1 MKKKLLRNASLVALS
16 AVMMCGTAFGLAG
29 CGGSDSNTISISMF
43 CGVDDRAINEAACN
57 TWAEEY
63 TQELI
68 ASGFWEDGHAPIEI
82 RFSSDSNT
90 DNYFDALNNQI
101 SSNSQPDVF
110 YVSPKYVRTWAS
122 IGRIL
127 DLSDYLTSDEDVEL
141 VSDIWDDALAF
152 YGYTDAEGY
161 QRGERL
167 EFSNGAW
174 VGQQSGAEVGI
185 AVGLVMRV
193 GASTGGTDVLNL
205 VLHKWFHLPVS
216 VFVYLTDFTIL
227 GGQALFS
234 QPEQILYGVVL
245 LVVETFTLNRVM
257 LLGQPQVQVFAIS
270 ERYEELRKKL
280 LVELQAG
287 VTMVMIETGCAG
299 QRQEGVL
306 CVIPPRKL
314 FAAKELIHA
323 VDPDAFI
330 TVTRIQEVRGQ
341 GFSMARRD
349 APLKPEE

>member
-1 MKKKLLRNASLVALS
+1 MKHLSGSLGSTLWTCASILLGNAVLAFAIAAFTVPHGLIMGGVTGISLFLGRFLDLDVAAIVLILNLLALVLGLVVLGRTFLLATVGSSLLYPLLLDLTQKIPGIDALTDDPLLASL
-16 AVMMCGTAFGLAG
+16 LAG
-29 CGGSDSNTISISMF
+29 G
-43 CGVDDRAINEAACN
+43 
-57 TWAEEY
+57 
-63 TQELI
+63 LI
-68 ASGFWEDGHAPIEI
+68 
-82 RFSSDSNT
+82 
-90 DNYFDALNNQI
+90 
-101 SSNSQPDVF
+101 
-110 YVSPKYVRTWAS
+110 
-122 IGRIL
+122 
-127 DLSDYLTSDEDVEL
+127 
-141 VSDIWDDALAF
+141 
-152 YGYTDAEGY
+152 
-161 QRGERL
+161 
-167 EFSNGAW
+167 
-174 VGQQSGAEVGI
+174 GI

-323 VDPDAFI
+323 VDPEAFI

>member
-1 MKKKLLRNASLVALS
+1 MKHLSGSLGSTLWTCASILLGNAVLAFAIAAFTVPHGLIMGGVTGISLFLGRFLDLDVAVIVLILNLLALVLGLVVLGRTFLLATVGSSLLYPLLLDLTQKIPGIGALTDDPLLASL
-16 AVMMCGTAFGLAG
+16 LAG
-29 CGGSDSNTISISMF
+29 G
-43 CGVDDRAINEAACN
+43 
-57 TWAEEY
+57 
-63 TQELI
+63 LI
-68 ASGFWEDGHAPIEI
+68 
-82 RFSSDSNT
+82 
-90 DNYFDALNNQI
+90 
-101 SSNSQPDVF
+101 
-110 YVSPKYVRTWAS
+110 
-122 IGRIL
+122 
-127 DLSDYLTSDEDVEL
+127 
-141 VSDIWDDALAF
+141 
-152 YGYTDAEGY
+152 
-161 QRGERL
+161 
-167 EFSNGAW
+167 
-174 VGQQSGAEVGI
+174 GI

-257 LLGQPQVQVFAIS
+257 LLGQPQVQVYANS

>member
-1 MKKKLLRNASLVALS
+1 MKHLSGSLGSTLWTCASILLGNAVLAFAIAAFTVPHGLIMGGVTGISLFLGRFLDLDVAAIVLILNLLALVLGLVVLGRTFLLATVGSSLLYPLLLDLTQKIPGIGALTDDPLLASL
-16 AVMMCGTAFGLAG
+16 LAG
-29 CGGSDSNTISISMF
+29 G
-43 CGVDDRAINEAACN
+43 
-57 TWAEEY
+57 
-63 TQELI
+63 LI
-68 ASGFWEDGHAPIEI
+68 
-82 RFSSDSNT
+82 
-90 DNYFDALNNQI
+90 
-101 SSNSQPDVF
+101 
-110 YVSPKYVRTWAS
+110 
-122 IGRIL
+122 
-127 DLSDYLTSDEDVEL
+127 
-141 VSDIWDDALAF
+141 
-152 YGYTDAEGY
+152 
-161 QRGERL
+161 
-167 EFSNGAW
+167 
-174 VGQQSGAEVGI
+174 GI

-193 GASTGGTDVLNL
+193 GASTGGTDVMNL

-234 QPEQILYGVVL
+234 QPEQILYGIVL

-323 VDPDAFI
+323 VDPEAFI

>member
-1 MKKKLLRNASLVALS
+1 MKHLSGSLGSTLWTCASILLGNAVLAFAIAAFTVPHGLIMGGVTGISLFLGRFLDLDVAAIVLILNLLALVLGLVVLGRTFLLATVGSSLLYPLLLDLTQKIPGIGALTDDPLLASL
-16 AVMMCGTAFGLAG
+16 LAG
-29 CGGSDSNTISISMF
+29 G
-43 CGVDDRAINEAACN
+43 
-57 TWAEEY
+57 
-63 TQELI
+63 LI
-68 ASGFWEDGHAPIEI
+68 
-82 RFSSDSNT
+82 
-90 DNYFDALNNQI
+90 
-101 SSNSQPDVF
+101 
-110 YVSPKYVRTWAS
+110 
-122 IGRIL
+122 
-127 DLSDYLTSDEDVEL
+127 
-141 VSDIWDDALAF
+141 
-152 YGYTDAEGY
+152 
-161 QRGERL
+161 
-167 EFSNGAW
+167 
-174 VGQQSGAEVGI
+174 GI

-323 VDPDAFI
+323 VDPEAFI

>member
-1 MKKKLLRNASLVALS
+1 MRHLSGSLGSTLWTCASILLGNAVLAFAIAAFTVPHGLIMGGVTGISLFLGRFLDLDVAAIVLILNLLALVLGLVVLGRTFLLATVGSSLLYPLLLDLTQKIPGIGALTDDPLLASL
-16 AVMMCGTAFGLAG
+16 LAG
-29 CGGSDSNTISISMF
+29 G
-43 CGVDDRAINEAACN
+43 
-57 TWAEEY
+57 
-63 TQELI
+63 LI
-68 ASGFWEDGHAPIEI
+68 
-82 RFSSDSNT
+82 
-90 DNYFDALNNQI
+90 
-101 SSNSQPDVF
+101 
-110 YVSPKYVRTWAS
+110 
-122 IGRIL
+122 
-127 DLSDYLTSDEDVEL
+127 
-141 VSDIWDDALAF
+141 
-152 YGYTDAEGY
+152 
-161 QRGERL
+161 
-167 EFSNGAW
+167 
-174 VGQQSGAEVGI
+174 GI

-227 GGQALFS
+227 AGQALFS

>member
-1 MKKKLLRNASLVALS
+1 MKHLSGSLGSTLWTCASILLGNAVLAFAIAAFTVPHGLIMGGVTGISLFLGRFLDLDVAAIVLILNLLALVLGLVVLGRTLLRATVGSSLLYPLLLDLTQKIPGIGALTDDPLLASL
-16 AVMMCGTAFGLAG
+16 LAG
-29 CGGSDSNTISISMF
+29 G
-43 CGVDDRAINEAACN
+43 
-57 TWAEEY
+57 
-63 TQELI
+63 LI
-68 ASGFWEDGHAPIEI
+68 
-82 RFSSDSNT
+82 
-90 DNYFDALNNQI
+90 
-101 SSNSQPDVF
+101 
-110 YVSPKYVRTWAS
+110 
-122 IGRIL
+122 
-127 DLSDYLTSDEDVEL
+127 
-141 VSDIWDDALAF
+141 
-152 YGYTDAEGY
+152 
-161 QRGERL
+161 
-167 EFSNGAW
+167 
-174 VGQQSGAEVGI
+174 GI

>member
-1 MKKKLLRNASLVALS
+1 MKHLSGSLGSTLWTCASILLGNAVLAFAIAAFTVPHGLIMGGVTGISLLLGRFLDLDVAVIVLILNLLALVLGLVVLGRTFLLATVGSSLLYPLLLDLTQKIPGIGALTDDPLLASL
-16 AVMMCGTAFGLAG
+16 LAG
-29 CGGSDSNTISISMF
+29 G
-43 CGVDDRAINEAACN
+43 
-57 TWAEEY
+57 
-63 TQELI
+63 LI
-68 ASGFWEDGHAPIEI
+68 
-82 RFSSDSNT
+82 
-90 DNYFDALNNQI
+90 
-101 SSNSQPDVF
+101 
-110 YVSPKYVRTWAS
+110 
-122 IGRIL
+122 
-127 DLSDYLTSDEDVEL
+127 
-141 VSDIWDDALAF
+141 
-152 YGYTDAEGY
+152 
-161 QRGERL
+161 
-167 EFSNGAW
+167 
-174 VGQQSGAEVGI
+174 GI

-280 LVELQAG
+280 LLELQAG
-287 VTMVMIETGCAG
+287 VTIVMIETGCAG

>member
-1 MKKKLLRNASLVALS
+1 MKHLSGPLGSTLWTCASILLGNAVLAFAIAAFTVPHGLIMGGVTGISLFLGRFLDLDVAAIVLILNLLALVLGLVVLGRTFLLATVGSSLLYPLLLDLTQKIPGIDALTDDPLLASL
-16 AVMMCGTAFGLAG
+16 LAG
-29 CGGSDSNTISISMF
+29 G
-43 CGVDDRAINEAACN
+43 
-57 TWAEEY
+57 
-63 TQELI
+63 LI
-68 ASGFWEDGHAPIEI
+68 
-82 RFSSDSNT
+82 
-90 DNYFDALNNQI
+90 
-101 SSNSQPDVF
+101 
-110 YVSPKYVRTWAS
+110 
-122 IGRIL
+122 
-127 DLSDYLTSDEDVEL
+127 
-141 VSDIWDDALAF
+141 
-152 YGYTDAEGY
+152 
-161 QRGERL
+161 
-167 EFSNGAW
+167 
-174 VGQQSGAEVGI
+174 GI

>member
-1 MKKKLLRNASLVALS
+1 MKHLSGSLGSTLWTCASILLGNAVLAFAIAAFTVPHGLIMGGVTGISLFLGRFLDLDVAAIVLILNLLALVLGLVVLGRTFLLATVGSSLLYPLLLDLTQKIPGIGALTDDPLLASL
-16 AVMMCGTAFGLAG
+16 LAG
-29 CGGSDSNTISISMF
+29 G
-43 CGVDDRAINEAACN
+43 
-57 TWAEEY
+57 
-63 TQELI
+63 LI
-68 ASGFWEDGHAPIEI
+68 
-82 RFSSDSNT
+82 
-90 DNYFDALNNQI
+90 
-101 SSNSQPDVF
+101 
-110 YVSPKYVRTWAS
+110 
-122 IGRIL
+122 
-127 DLSDYLTSDEDVEL
+127 
-141 VSDIWDDALAF
+141 
-152 YGYTDAEGY
+152 
-161 QRGERL
+161 
-167 EFSNGAW
+167 
-174 VGQQSGAEVGI
+174 GI

-341 GFSMARRD
+341 GSSMARRD

>member
-1 MKKKLLRNASLVALS
+1 MKHLSGSLGSTLWTCASILLGNAVLAFAIAAFTVPHGLIMGGVTGISLFLGRFLDLDVAAIVLILNLLALVLGLVVLGRTFLLATVGSSLLYPLLLDLTQKIPGIDALTDDPLLASL
-16 AVMMCGTAFGLAG
+16 LAG
-29 CGGSDSNTISISMF
+29 G
-43 CGVDDRAINEAACN
+43 
-57 TWAEEY
+57 
-63 TQELI
+63 LI
-68 ASGFWEDGHAPIEI
+68 
-82 RFSSDSNT
+82 
-90 DNYFDALNNQI
+90 
-101 SSNSQPDVF
+101 
-110 YVSPKYVRTWAS
+110 
-122 IGRIL
+122 
-127 DLSDYLTSDEDVEL
+127 
-141 VSDIWDDALAF
+141 
-152 YGYTDAEGY
+152 
-161 QRGERL
+161 
-167 EFSNGAW
+167 
-174 VGQQSGAEVGI
+174 GI